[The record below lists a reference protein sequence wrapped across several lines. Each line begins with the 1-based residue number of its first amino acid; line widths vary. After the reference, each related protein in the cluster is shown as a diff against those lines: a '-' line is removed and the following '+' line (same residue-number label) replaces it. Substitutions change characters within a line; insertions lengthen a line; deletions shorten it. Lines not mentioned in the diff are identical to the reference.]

1 MEHEKELVALEE
13 IRATQMYFKKV
24 ALIIFIVQIIVCSAI
39 MIFLPTIV
47 SNILLQAA
55 SIVALGSIFGIV
67 FLGRVALTIT
77 KRKYK
82 SIRPHKRL
90 SHYSEPED
98 MSLSLRNAFAEIE
111 KRQDEDKKYFRI

>member
-13 IRATQMYFKKV
+13 IRATQTYFKKV
-24 ALIIFIVQIIVCSAI
+24 ALIIFIVQIIVCSAV